1 MRRLEDVHYYSLLEQ
16 LKPDPNILLRFTTEY
31 LTLIQQDEVQTTHGV
46 IVIPEKFNLP
56 ALNHGDKIMV
66 LGKQIQKDR
75 FEGTITKISN
85 TAFHLFKEYTHLL
98 NNPPTNQKEIHQPQ
112 LA

>member
-16 LKPDPNILLRFTTEY
+16 LKPDPNVLLRFTTEY
-31 LTLIQQDEVQTTHGV
+31 LTLIQHDEVQTTHGV

-56 ALNHGDKIMV
+56 ALSHGDKIMV

-85 TAFHLFKEYTHLL
+85 KAYHLFKEYTHLL
-98 NNPPTNQKEIHQPQ
+98 KYPQVKEK
-112 LA
+112 